1 MCSAFWAY
9 FAQPRVDAVKAQ
21 FGDQVHF
28 EVRFCSV
35 FGDSARKIANAWGEK
50 GLYEGF
56 NAHLRHS
63 AEAFP
68 EATLNPDVWRSG
80 RPASS
85 ASPHLFLKAAQLA
98 EVQEGW
104 AQGTADQLIHATRTA
119 FFVEARDI
127 ADWNVQRDV
136 AHRIGIE
143 MAPLELLIQNGAAF
157 AALSS
162 DYQDAQSMGIQGSP
176 SFVLN
181 EGRQKLYGN
190 VGFKIIEANI
200 QELLR
205 EPNPDHASWC

>member
-1 MCSAFWAY
+1 MPSNNTGVRQLKTVPIVYFSDVLCIWAY

-35 FGDSARKIANAWGEK
+35 FGDLARKIANAWGEK

-104 AQGTADQLIHATRTA
+104 AQGPQASGHDRPRSFRSRRRPERSHRPGRQHRY
-119 FFVEARDI
+119 D
-127 ADWNVQRDV
+127 DVQRETDFRDLRGPGGIRGRFDPR
-136 AHRIGIE
+136 AHHGRPRRRPR
-143 MAPLELLIQNGAAF
+143 AW
-157 AALSS
+157 
-162 DYQDAQSMGIQGSP
+162 SP
-176 SFVLN
+176 
-181 EGRQKLYGN
+181 RR
-190 VGFKIIEANI
+190 A
-200 QELLR
+200 
-205 EPNPDHASWC
+205 